1 MLVFVRDNRSRN
13 AAGTAAASTNS
24 KRWLTR
30 LHCRRSATP
39 EKYPHLRL
47 PAINASA
54 KPHLSTVK
62 TRIVRRGFTV
72 SLNLYSVKIG
82 FSGSWPRIATVQR
95 RKARDVAGV
104 SKHT

>member
-1 MLVFVRDNRSRN
+1 MPQARPPHRRIR
-13 AAGTAAASTNS
+13 

-72 SLNLYSVKIG
+72 SLNLCSVKIG
-82 FSGSWPRIATVQR
+82 FPDRRLELQPVQR

-104 SKHT
+104 SKYTQS